1 MKKPRARSLSRAIS
15 PAVCLLTGLAV
26 VIPAAPTR
34 AGVPP
39 SPPVLT
45 KSFSPS
51 AINPGEAS
59 VLTFTVANPLGAPPL
74 SNVGFVDA
82 LPGGLIVANP
92 PSVGGT
98 CVNAAA
104 ATTASGST
112 ITVSA
117 LQVPAGEAT
126 CTVTVNVTNATGQ
139 TNASCSGNP
148 APFTN
153 ASGNVT
159 VSNVSNAVQP
169 GCLVVRTPTL
179 TKSFSPSTISPGES
193 TLLTFSVANPA
204 GSPALANVGFVD
216 ALPSGLAVADN
227 TVGGT
232 CANAAAATTV
242 TPGGSQISVAGLQVP
257 AGDATCTVTVNVTN
271 VEGQTN
277 GNCSAFPSAFTN
289 GSANLAV
296 SNVANGVQ
304 PTCLVVR
311 SSAPP
316 PSPGVPVLSI
326 PMLALLAVGA
336 GAAGLHFLRRF
347 SG

>member
-1 MKKPRARSLSRAIS
+1 MKKPRARCRSRAIS
-15 PAVCLLTGLAV
+15 RAVCLLTGLAV
-26 VIPAAPTR
+26 AIAAVPAR
-34 AGVPP
+34 AGFPP

-59 VLTFTVANPLGAPPL
+59 VLTFSVANPLGAPPL

-82 LPGGLIVANP
+82 LPAGLAVASP

-104 ATTASGST
+104 ATIASGST
-112 ITVSA
+112 ITVSN
-117 LQVPAGEAT
+117 LQVPAGAST
-126 CTVTVNVTNATGQ
+126 CTVTVNVTNATEQ

-153 ASGNVT
+153 DSGNVT

-169 GCLVVRTPTL
+169 SCLVVRTPTL

-216 ALPSGLAVADN
+216 ALPSGLAVADSA
-227 TVGGT
+227 VGGT
-232 CANAAAATTV
+232 CANAASATTL

-257 AGDATCTVTVNVTN
+257 AGDATCTVTVHVTN

-277 GNCSAFPSAFTN
+277 GSCSAVPSAFTN
-289 GSANLAV
+289 GSANLTV

-304 PTCLVVR
+304 ATCLVVQ

-316 PSPGVPVLSI
+316 PSPGVPALSM
-326 PMLALLAVGA
+326 PVLALLAIGT
-336 GAAGLHFLRRF
+336 GAAGLHFLRRL